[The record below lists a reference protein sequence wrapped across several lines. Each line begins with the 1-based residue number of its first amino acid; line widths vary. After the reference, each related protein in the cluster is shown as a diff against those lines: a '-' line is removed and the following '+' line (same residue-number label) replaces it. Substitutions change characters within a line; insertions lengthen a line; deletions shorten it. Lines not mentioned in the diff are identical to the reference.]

1 MYTVYMLNVKG
12 DKAHPNWTVNESVSL
27 LVLFY
32 IVL

>member
-1 MYTVYMLNVKG
+1 MYTVCMNVKG
-12 DKAHPNWTVNESVSL
+12 DKTQPNWSVNESVSP